1 MDAVRLTDSPPPP
14 SLTEVLARLLRH
26 EVGDL
31 LQTIYATAAILQ
43 ERLPQDL
50 RLERKIVTD
59 LRARAETCKN
69 LLDTVHDYV
78 CPLSLSRE
86 PVDLSHLAANL
97 VATAAVRYPRL
108 EVRAETVSPMPTLLL
123 DARRMTQ
130 AGALLLANA
139 CGTARER
146 VTFRT
151 AAGPGEGEAEWTV
164 TDDGPGM
171 PAEEQ
176 ERVFSPYPTGRHN
189 QVGLNLALAQKI
201 VQLHGGRIAVEN
213 VPEGGFRVR
222 MVLTSG
228 GTGKW
233 EDAPT

>member
-1 MDAVRLTDSPPPP
+1 MDAAQRTDSPPPP
-14 SLTEVLARLLRH
+14 SLTEVLARILRH

-78 CPLSLSRE
+78 CPLSLARE
-86 PVDLSHLAANL
+86 PVDLAHLAATL
-97 VATAAVRYPRL
+97 VVSAAARYPRL
-108 EVRAETVSPMPTLLL
+108 EVRAETASPVPTLPL

-130 AGALLLANA
+130 AGTLLLANA
-139 CGTARER
+139 CGAARER

-151 AAGPGEGEAEWTV
+151 GAGPGEGEAEWAV
-164 TDDGPGM
+164 TDDGPGL
-171 PAEEQ
+171 PVEEQ
-176 ERVFSPYPTGRHN
+176 ERVFSPYPSGRHSHG
-189 QVGLNLALAQKI
+189 GLNLALVQKI
-201 VQLHGGRIAVEN
+201 AQLHGGRIAVEN

-222 MVLTSG
+222 MVLTG
-228 GTGKW
+228 GVTGKQG
-233 EDAPT
+233 DAAT